1 MAEENGTPTT
11 PALPSLNPINP
22 AVFDKPQFDAFV
34 ERFQNSPEGPA
45 RVIARTLAGEL
56 QQDNPD
62 AFTYESLRDG
72 TARFFDYSPTTRNLA
87 PAKRSLTDE
96 QIITLFATDTEGN
109 PIEGGSFG
117 AGFQREIAPA
127 ATSAGTFIAGARAGA
142 ALPIPH
148 PLGRLAAAA
157 VTGIGA
163 SLLGYK
169 GGELL
174 TDAVLGPERP
184 LLPGQTAAYE
194 QGKTT
199 ASVAA
204 FLPMPFAVSRNVSL
218 GTAEYLT
225 NLASRGIET
234 APRSV
239 RLVQGAEN
247 LLGRMGATAR
257 SAPIATTAAEMV
269 AGTGQVVGAGMAEER
284 APGDPLTRLAYET
297 VGGVGFNLVGN
308 PTVTLLFNAGN
319 IKPIL
324 TNVRDQY
331 RQGGIGQVLSPIRNA
346 RQNQAVGRIVEIL
359 EADELGRAQQAG
371 IGDAAV
377 AAARERGVTDQ
388 AELNQIKIDAETEGM
403 RAGVNNVIDRL
414 ASDDLSNLLVDENGR
429 PIPLTAGAKSG
440 HPAMLAIEA
449 SLAQLDGA
457 LGRDRTAGSQS
468 AIRALR
474 NVILAMAQTGDQA
487 ALQQAADLAESVFSA
502 NLNARMTD
510 ATTNVLNAFERV
522 GMTEGTN
529 VQLSER
535 MYDVVTNQMRLARDK
550 ERQLWGAVPDITIDT
565 FVDANGNASTTP
577 QFIQRWREL
586 FADAPQEYRDEYER
600 SMPAL
605 ASFVSRKANEL
616 GLGTMLQPDS
626 PQLRSARSSAQTA
639 ANRLVGTANEGAVET
654 FLNGQRSQ
662 NLGDD
667 AIISNLRSA
676 ADDIRSTP
684 TSQRGPRDIAYAAAL
699 DAQANL
705 MALQAREA
713 QAAAASGASQITGEL
728 TSNDLTRMRSLALEY
743 GRTAMANGQENR
755 ARMAF
760 DMADAMLSDLSNV
773 PAAPGQDN
781 YRVAYDMA
789 RAYSRALNDTFTRSF
804 AGDAMATTRS
814 GADRIAPELLAS
826 RLLQA
831 GNDPTYVRVMQINE
845 IGNFAAREGLPGAE
859 ETIGTLR
866 GVTEQILRNARAAA
880 FDQETGQINPQR
892 LQSWMQQN
900 EDVLSQF
907 PGLRRDLMD
916 AQTANVLLD
925 ETSQA
930 RRAAIAEERA
940 QMSFYNLM
948 NPVVDRETGRR
959 MFGTES
965 PTTAIAQ
972 ALAPSNRAPIR
983 SLNRLL
989 AVVEGTDD
997 PQLREQATTGFKSAI
1012 LEWAA
1017 TKAGG
1022 SHSGTFS
1029 PSTLYDAMFRPIRG
1043 SQGRI
1048 PLMDWMLENNVIN
1061 QAEATNLKT
1070 YLTEM
1075 VKFEAAEQTGEIG
1088 ELVERAGPILDFYLG
1103 ITGSALGTKAQS
1115 IMTGG
1120 QSGPGALIA
1129 AGRGAETMRRIFA
1142 DLPASMQTD
1151 VMGEL
1156 MRNPELLATMM
1167 RRPRS
1172 ERERMR
1178 LVERAGQMLSDLGF
1192 RPVVDLYP
1200 SVEREIMRERE
1211 DVPPPAQTAPPAP
1224 VTPPNLPPPS
1234 QRGALVPP
1242 AQLPTQ
1248 GGGAAPSP
1256 VQQASAAPQR
1266 PPIQSSGP
1274 VDRTRYAALF
1284 PEDRELLGIG
1294 SLMGG

>member
-1 MAEENGTPTT
+1 MADEKGTPTT
-11 PALPSLNPINP
+11 PELPPLNPINP

-34 ERFQNSPEGPA
+34 ERFQNSPEGAA

-56 QQDNPD
+56 QQENPD

-87 PAKRSLTDE
+87 PAERSLTDE

-109 PIEGGSFG
+109 PIESGTFL

-127 ATSAGTFIAGARAGA
+127 ATSGGAFVAGARAGA
-142 ALPIPH
+142 KLPIPH
-148 PLGRLAAAA
+148 PLGRLAAAT

-194 QGKTT
+194 QGKTA
-199 ASVAA
+199 ASVVA

-247 LLGRMGATAR
+247 LLGRMGASAR
-257 SAPIATTAAEMV
+257 SAPIFTTTAEMI

-297 VGGVGFNLVGN
+297 IGSVGSNIIGN
-308 PTVTLLFNAGN
+308 PTVALLYNAGN
-319 IKPIL
+319 IMPIL
-324 TNVRDQY
+324 RNVRDQY
-331 RQGGIGQVLSPIRNA
+331 RQGGLRQVLSPIKNA

-359 EADELGRAQQAG
+359 EADELSRAQNSG
-371 IGDAAV
+371 VGDAAV
-377 AAARERGVTDQ
+377 AAARERGVTDP
-388 AELNQIKIDAETEGM
+388 AELNRIKQDAETEAM
-403 RAGVNNVIDRL
+403 RSGVNNVIDRL
-414 ASDDLSNLLVDENGR
+414 ASDDLSNLLLDENGR

-457 LGRDRTAGSQS
+457 LGKDRVAGSKS
-468 AIRALR
+468 AIKALR

-502 NLNARMTD
+502 NLNNRMTD
-510 ATTNVLNAFERV
+510 ATTRVLDAFERV
-522 GMTEGTN
+522 GFTEGTN
-529 VQLSER
+529 VRLSER
-535 MYDVVTNQMRLARDK
+535 LYDVVTNQMRLARDK

-586 FADAPQEYRDEYER
+586 FANAPQEYRDEYER

-626 PQLRSARSSAQTA
+626 PQLRSARSAAQTA

-662 NLGDD
+662 NLSDD

-676 ADDIRSTP
+676 ADNIRSTP

-728 TSNDLTRMRSLALEY
+728 TSNDLTKMRSLALEY

-773 PAAPGQDN
+773 PAGPGQDN

-804 AGDAMATTRS
+804 AGDAMATTRT
-814 GADRIAPELLAS
+814 GGDRIAPELLAS

-845 IGNFAAREGLPGAE
+845 IGNFAAREGLEGAE

-880 FDQETGQINPQR
+880 FDPETGQINPRR

-907 PGLRRDLMD
+907 PALRRDLMD
-916 AQTANVLLD
+916 AQTANILLD

-930 RRAAIAEERA
+930 RRKAIAEERA

-972 ALAPSNRAPIR
+972 ALNPENFAPIR

-997 PQLREQATTGFKSAI
+997 PQLREQAMTGFKSAL

-1022 SHSGTFS
+1022 SHSGKFS

-1043 SQGRI
+1043 SSGRI
-1048 PLMDWMLENNVIN
+1048 PLMDWMLEKGIIN

-1075 VKFEAAEQTGEIG
+1075 VKFEASEQTGEIG
-1088 ELVERAGPILDFYLG
+1088 ELVERAGPILDFYLS

-1115 IMTGG
+1115 LITGG
-1120 QSGPGALIA
+1120 KSGPGALIA

-1172 ERERMR
+1172 QREKMR
-1178 LVERAGQMLSDLGF
+1178 LMQRAGQILADLGF
-1192 RPVVDLYP
+1192 RPVVDVYP
-1200 SVEREIMRERE
+1200 SVEREFMRERE
-1211 DVPPPAQTAPPAP
+1211 DIPPPS
-1224 VTPPNLPPPS
+1224 PNLPPPN
-1234 QRGALVPP
+1234 QQGALVPP

-1256 VQQASAAPQR
+1256 VQLASAAPQR

-1274 VDRTRYAALF
+1274 VDRTKYAALF